1 MCKRKNNYGR
11 NFTREQPRD
20 VSYSLKCHE
29 IHSLCYRKELSFATL
44 QNSFEKYST
53 LSTSLGMNNLRT
65 LRFHLRIKLLHSL
78 GFPGVS
84 DGKEFACSARDP
96 GLIPG
101 LGRSPGECH
110 GQRSLAGC
118 SPWGHKELHT
128 TE

>member
-1 MCKRKNNYGR
+1 M
-11 NFTREQPRD
+11 
-20 VSYSLKCHE
+20 
-29 IHSLCYRKELSFATL
+29 
-44 QNSFEKYST
+44 
-53 LSTSLGMNNLRT
+53 
-65 LRFHLRIKLLHSL
+65 

-118 SPWGHKELHT
+118 SLWDHKELHM
-128 TE
+128 TEQLTHLSINSLGQRIISWCSG